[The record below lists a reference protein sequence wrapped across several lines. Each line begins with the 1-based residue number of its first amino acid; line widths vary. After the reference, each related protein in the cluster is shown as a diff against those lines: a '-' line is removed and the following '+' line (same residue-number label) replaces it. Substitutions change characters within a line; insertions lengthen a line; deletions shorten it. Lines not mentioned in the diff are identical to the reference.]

1 MSKKP
6 AKQKENPA
14 RTYTEADLHEAEL
27 AHSRAHR
34 AFERAVRVA
43 QEAQARAN
51 EASAESAKA
60 AQRVDAIEAALAE
73 HGDDGAEA

>member
-6 AKQKENPA
+6 RKQRENPA

-34 AFERAVRVA
+34 AFERAVKVA
-43 QEAQARAN
+43 QEAQNRAN

-60 AQRVDAIEAALAE
+60 AKRVDEIEAALAE
-73 HGDDGAEA
+73 QGDEAEA